1 MKQTLPYGTW
11 PSPISAERVASAS
24 RRFGQVQVDQGCVYW
39 VESRPE
45 EGGRS
50 VLVTC
55 DDDGVVS
62 DVVPKDFSVR
72 SRVHEYG
79 GVAYV
84 VQNGVVFCSNGD
96 DGRVYRMTQDA
107 EPLPIT
113 PDNSARYADFSIAS
127 DGQTI
132 FCVREQHNSDTEP
145 TNDMV
150 CLKDDQ
156 VVVVVEGHDF
166 YAAPRISSDG
176 RKLAWLSWDH
186 PNMPWDG
193 TELWVADW
201 CDGKIENATCV
212 AGGVDEAVFQPTW
225 GQDGH
230 LYYVSD
236 VSGWWNLYSWDG
248 CKHTHLWQKEAEFGL
263 PLWSLGMT
271 TYVETQAGHWVCSYI
286 ENGNAELGTL
296 DVPAQKTSS
305 IDVPFSDY
313 SAMAAEG
320 NTVAF
325 IGGGWDKA
333 LAVVRFDRLR
343 SQYQVIRENDPD
355 IDKDGLSCPEAIQYW
370 TSRGFAVLDVNYR
383 GSTGFGR
390 VYRRAL
396 DGQWG
401 VYDVQDCVA
410 GAQYLAN
417 TERADDARLLIR
429 GGSAGGL
436 TTLGALA
443 FYDVFKAGASYYGVS
458 DLASLAQITHKFESQ
473 YLNRLIGGED
483 LEVTFKERSP
493 LYAADQISAP
503 VIFFQGKEDPVV
515 PPIQTQSMADALS
528 KNHIPVACVMFE
540 GEMHG
545 FRRAENIISSLN
557 MEYAFY
563 ATIFEL
569 DCQDDLSEIN
579 IDHWPRK

>member
-1 MKQTLPYGTW
+1 M
-11 PSPISAERVASAS
+11 
-24 RRFGQVQVDQGCVYW
+24 
-39 VESRPE
+39 
-45 EGGRS
+45 
-50 VLVTC
+50 
-55 DDDGVVS
+55 
-62 DVVPKDFSVR
+62 
-72 SRVHEYG
+72 
-79 GVAYV
+79 
-84 VQNGVVFCSNGD
+84 
-96 DGRVYRMTQDA
+96 
-107 EPLPIT
+107 
-113 PDNSARYADFSIAS
+113 
-127 DGQTI
+127 
-132 FCVREQHNSDTEP
+132 
-145 TNDMV
+145 
-150 CLKDDQ
+150 
-156 VVVVVEGHDF
+156 
-166 YAAPRISSDG
+166 
-176 RKLAWLSWDH
+176 
-186 PNMPWDG
+186 
-193 TELWVADW
+193 
-201 CDGKIENATCV
+201 
-212 AGGVDEAVFQPTW
+212 
-225 GQDGH
+225 
-230 LYYVSD
+230 
-236 VSGWWNLYSWDG
+236 
-248 CKHTHLWQKEAEFGL
+248 
-263 PLWSLGMT
+263 
-271 TYVETQAGHWVCSYI
+271 
-286 ENGNAELGTL
+286 
-296 DVPAQKTSS
+296 
-305 IDVPFSDY
+305 
-313 SAMAAEG
+313 
-320 NTVAF
+320 
-325 IGGGWDKA
+325 
-333 LAVVRFDRLR
+333 AVVRFDRLR